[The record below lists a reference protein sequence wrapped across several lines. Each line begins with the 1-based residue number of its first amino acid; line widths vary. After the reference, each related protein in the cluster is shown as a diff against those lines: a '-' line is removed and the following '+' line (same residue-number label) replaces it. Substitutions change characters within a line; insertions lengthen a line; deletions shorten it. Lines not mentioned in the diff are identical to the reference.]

1 MNLDLPLFDPT
12 PSELDACLED
22 LDQALDAAFMG
33 DLEAALAR
41 ASSAGVYGATVDETA
56 SSSAA

>member
-1 MNLDLPLFDPT
+1 VNLDLPLFEDLT

-22 LDQALDAAFMG
+22 LDHALDAAFMG
-33 DLEAALAR
+33 DLEAALER
-41 ASSAGVYGATVDETA
+41 ASTAGAYDPPAQAA

>member
-1 MNLDLPLFDPT
+1 VNLELPLFDLT
-12 PSELDACLED
+12 PSELDACLKD

-41 ASSAGVYGATVDETA
+41 ASTAGVYDAPDQA
-56 SSSAA
+56 SDSSAA